1 MPKKQ
6 ILTLTAFLLC
16 LHITVAQNPKKLNSV
31 EIFNKIEKLN
41 FLGSVLYIA
50 AHPDDENTRLIS
62 YLSNEQKA
70 RTGYLSLT
78 RGDGGQ
84 NLIGT
89 QLRELLGVIR
99 TQELIEARKIDGGEQ
114 FFSRANDF
122 GFSKNPTET
131 LRIWDKEK
139 VLADVIW
146 AIRKFQPDVIVNRFD
161 HRSPGTTHGHHTASA
176 MLSVESF
183 NLANNP
189 TIFPDQLKFVKPWQ
203 TKRQF
208 FNSSWW
214 FYGSIEKFN
223 AADKTNLIAIETG
236 VYYPAIGKS
245 NQEIAALSRSRHQ
258 SQGFGS
264 TGVRGEETEYLEFI
278 NGDALKDKKL
288 LFEGIDTSWNR
299 VKGGKPIGEL
309 LTKIAKE
316 YDFKNPSESIPNLA
330 KAYSMIQALDE
341 NHWAPLKL
349 AEIKEAIASCAGLY
363 LEAVAQIQEATPGS
377 TIKVKIEAINRSSNS
392 IELTSITSLPSNST
406 TTQNR
411 DLKNNIVN
419 NISLDLKLPESL
431 NYTQPYWL
439 KDNGTVGMYTVND
452 QENIG
457 IPDIIRDVKVV
468 FNLKINGVAIPYE
481 RTVIYKYNDDVKGEV
496 YNYLDIVPQVTTS
509 IENKVLL
516 FTDNKAKTVVV
527 KIKSGK
533 EDVKGNLQLELP
545 KNWQVSPQ
553 SIPFTIAKKGTEQT
567 VSFQVSPP
575 LAADEAVLKSVAV
588 IDNKRFDKEQIFI
601 NYEHITKQQVLQSAE
616 SKLIRTDL
624 KTNNERIAYIMGA
637 GDEVPN
643 SLRQMGY
650 TVTLIKAD
658 EITAQKLENFD
669 VVITGV
675 RAYNTINALAFKQ
688 NILFDFVKSGKTM
701 VVQYNTNGDL
711 VTDNIAP
718 YPLKLSKDRV
728 TEEDAEVRFLAPN
741 HKVLNF
747 PNKITT
753 ADFKG
758 WKQEQGLYY
767 PNEFD
772 KAFTPI
778 LSSNDTGETPKNG
791 ALLIAP
797 YGKGNYVYTGLSFF
811 RELPEGVTGAYKLLA
826 NIISLSSVEK
836 DLKSNIKK

>member
-6 ILTLTAFLLC
+6 ILTFTAFLLC

-203 TKRQF
+203 SKRQF

-278 NGDALKDKKL
+278 NGDALKDKKS

-316 YDFKNPSESIPNLA
+316 YDFKNPSASIPNLA
-330 KAYSMIQALDE
+330 KAYSMIQALNE

-363 LEAVAQIQEATPGS
+363 LEAVAQIQEATPRS

-392 IELTSITSLPSNST
+392 IELTSTTSLPNNST

-553 SIPFTIAKKGTEQT
+553 SISFTIAKKGTEQT
-567 VSFQVSPP
+567 VSFQVTPP
-575 LAADEAVLKSVAV
+575 LSADEAVLKSVAV

-601 NYEHITKQQVLQSAE
+601 NYDHITKQQVLQSAE

-624 KTNNERIAYIMGA
+624 KTSNERIAYIMGA

-728 TEEDAEVRFLAPN
+728 TEEDAEVRFLAPDHN
-741 HKVLNF
+741 VLNF

-753 ADFKG
+753 ADFTG

-836 DLKSNIKK
+836 DSKSNTKK